1 MSHTLIDRLVR
12 PEGRSKSDG
21 REVAGVSRLG
31 VVNCHSVITET
42 VLGLSY
48 S

>member
-1 MSHTLIDRLVR
+1 MLHTLIDRLVR

-31 VVNCHSVITET
+31 VVNCHSAIAET
-42 VLGLSY
+42 VLGFSY